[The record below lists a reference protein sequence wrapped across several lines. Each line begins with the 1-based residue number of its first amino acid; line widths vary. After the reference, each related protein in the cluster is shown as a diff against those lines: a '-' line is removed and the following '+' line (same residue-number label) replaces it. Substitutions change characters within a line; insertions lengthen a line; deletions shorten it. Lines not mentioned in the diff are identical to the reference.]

1 MRCGCGFCALCLAD
15 CGGDAHTHYGTTH
28 GGDIFNRRLFD
39 ETHRTRRSRLIVD
52 AVRALAGEGGDVQ
65 RAVLRELSVDMRGLT
80 IDEGGVAAAVFQQR
94 ARVRRRRRR
103 VRRATRSR
111 ITCEIYVAVT
121 GGYTSRR
128 RRRWFDSL
136 ARAVRWLLLAVAWYL
151 EACCHWLPLVA

>member
-39 ETHRTRRSRLIVD
+39 ETHRTRRSLLIVD

-65 RAVLRELSVDMRGLT
+65 RAVMRELSVDMRGLT

-94 ARVRRRRRR
+94 ARAAAAAGAPGDAVANHVRDLWS
-103 VRRATRSR
+103 RAQAIHLAATTALMLPADESG
-111 ITCEIYVAVT
+111 ALA
-121 GGYTSRR
+121 
-128 RRRWFDSL
+128 DSL
-136 ARAVRWLLLAVAWYL
+136 LLGGM
-151 EACCHWLPLVA
+151 